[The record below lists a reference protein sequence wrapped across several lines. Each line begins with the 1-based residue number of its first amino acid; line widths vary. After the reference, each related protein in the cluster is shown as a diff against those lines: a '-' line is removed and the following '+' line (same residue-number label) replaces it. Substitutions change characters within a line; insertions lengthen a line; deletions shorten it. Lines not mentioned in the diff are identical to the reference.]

1 VNTAPS
7 ATPTSRPAS
16 DSVTPAAAKA
26 AAQWLMRWHAGD
38 MSEADHQACARWRA
52 SHPDHEFAWQRAQ
65 QISRK
70 FGLVPAALGAPTL
83 RHAAQHNRRAT
94 LKTLTLMIAAGPL
107 AWAAY
112 RNTPWQEWL
121 AQERTAT
128 GERRQ
133 ITLPDGSQL
142 TLNTGTAVDIA
153 FDSQTRRL
161 ILRSGEILIQTAP
174 DPQTPARPF
183 IVEGRHGNLRAL
195 GTRFVVH
202 QQEQSSSVA
211 VLQGA
216 VEVTPRDNRSARYIV
231 DTNQQSSFNQLRGDG
246 LQALTP
252 HADAWSSGTLYV
264 ERMPLGEFVTEVAR
278 YRPGVLRCDPAV
290 AQLQVAGVF
299 QLRDT
304 DAILTALVESL
315 PLRATFVTRY
325 WVTLLPA

>member
-1 VNTAPS
+1 MNTAHS
-7 ATPTSRPAS
+7 IAAPARHAG

-26 AAQWLMRWHAGD
+26 AAQWLMRLHAGD
-38 MSEADHQACARWRA
+38 MSDADHQACARWRA
-52 SHPDHEFAWQRAQ
+52 SHPDHEFAWQRAE

-83 RHAAQHNRRAT
+83 RQAAQNNRRAT
-94 LKTLTLMIAAGPL
+94 LKALTLMIAAGPL
-107 AWAAY
+107 TWVAW
-112 RNTPWQEWL
+112 RNTPWQEWT
-121 AQERTAT
+121 AQQRTAT
-128 GERRQ
+128 GEQRQ
-133 ITLPDGSQL
+133 ITLIDGTRL

-153 FDSQTRRL
+153 FDGQTRRL

-183 IVEGRHGNLRAL
+183 IVEDNHGSLRAL
-195 GTRFVVH
+195 GTRFVVRQH
-202 QQEQSSSVA
+202 EQSSSVA

-216 VEVTPRDNRSARYIV
+216 VEVTPRANAAARYIV
-231 DTNQQSSFNQLRGDG
+231 GTDQQSTFNQHHGDG
-246 LQALTP
+246 LQPLTP
-252 HADAWSSGTLYV
+252 HADAWSGGTLYV
-264 ERMPLGEFVTEVAR
+264 ERMRLGEFVAEVAR
-278 YRPGVLRCDPAV
+278 YRPGILRCDPAV

-325 WVTLLPA
+325 WVTLQPA

>member
-1 VNTAPS
+1 VNT
-7 ATPTSRPAS
+7 TSQTTAAARPAS

-26 AAQWLMRWHAGD
+26 AAQWLMRLHAGD
-38 MSEADHQACARWRA
+38 MSEADQQACARWRA

-83 RHAAQHNRRAT
+83 RQAAQNNRRAT
-94 LKTLTLMIAAGPL
+94 LKALTLMIAAGPL
-107 AWAAY
+107 AWVAW
-112 RNTPWQEWL
+112 RNTPWQEWT

-128 GERRQ
+128 GEQRQ
-133 ITLPDGSQL
+133 IKLTDGSQL

-153 FDSQTRRL
+153 FDGQTRRL

-183 IVEGRHGNLRAL
+183 IVEDAHGSLRAL
-195 GTRFVVH
+195 GTRFVVR
-202 QQEQSSSVA
+202 QQEHSSSVA

-216 VEVTPRDNRSARYIV
+216 VEVTPHDNTAARYIV
-231 DTNQQSSFNQLRGDG
+231 GTDQQSTFNRQHGDG
-246 LQALTP
+246 LQPLTP

-264 ERMPLGEFVTEVAR
+264 ERMPLGEFVAQVAR
-278 YRPGVLRCDPAV
+278 YRSGILRCDPAV